1 MRAMTGRP
9 FVGLRQGG
17 RRSLLV
23 VCLLG
28 HYVCQL
34 CFVTPRSPRAPS
46 GPSVSLRAAKGVTP
60 VVDDS
65 DLSDSDSSDSGKS
78 EPSEPESRKKA
89 SFDDILTEADNF
101 ATSIERKSK
110 RSTAVARVSLED
122 ELRGLSLEEDTD
134 LDMMMMSRARGGK
147 AKTTTLSYRINRW
160 FEETKEMITNPTRI
174 QITYAMVFFSCFAS
188 LMIMGVITFALG
200 GVRLQGDGVESA
212 MRQKMMSG
220 DAFMQRF
227 NMIRENKRKFAE
239 MDDIRKYTSD
249 LYTLNP
255 DSKINFAPKQLA
267 EITPEDVIGEF

>member
-1 MRAMTGRP
+1 MYQ
-9 FVGLRQGG
+9 V
-17 RRSLLV
+17 
-23 VCLLG
+23 
-28 HYVCQL
+28 
-34 CFVTPRSPRAPS
+34 CFVSTPLSPEMRQS
-46 GPSVSLRAAKGVTP
+46 SVPLRAAKKGATP

-65 DLSDSDSSDSGKS
+65 DLSDSADDKAESESSDEGS
-78 EPSEPESRKKA
+78 ESRKKA

-122 ELRGLSLEEDTD
+122 ELRGLSLEDDTD

-188 LMIMGVITFALG
+188 LIIMGVITFALG
-200 GVRLQGDGVESA
+200 GVRLQGDGVETA
-212 MRQKMMSG
+212 MRAKMMNG

-227 NMIRENKRKFAE
+227 NMIRENKRRFAE

-255 DSKINFAPKQLA
+255 DSKINFAPKQLS

>member
-1 MRAMTGRP
+1 
-9 FVGLRQGG
+9 
-17 RRSLLV
+17 LLV

-28 HYVCQL
+28 LYVCQL
-34 CFVTPRSPRAPS
+34 CFVAPRSQRVPS
-46 GPSVSLRAAKGVTP
+46 GASVSLRAAKGVTP

-65 DLSDSDSSDSGKS
+65 DLSDSDSSDSDKS